1 MCKVFFFLFVIIV
14 VMIITTI
21 EPFESGLKNVYGE
34 PLQPCRKNSNDNL
47 GSWDKQ
53 GYCSEMIK
61 GVHQI
66 CFDVT
71 NKTSDFSIET
81 GQNDWSEG
89 RVNKNHCMC
98 LGAWAL
104 YKAKGKGTWNEL
116 LCDAIPENAL
126 SVDYIETWNTWN
138 GNELPD
144 QIQKGVDA
152 LYTQCKAHA
161 NYDTNKINYL
171 QDKYD
176 ILMDTYTN

>member
-34 PLQPCRKNSNDNL
+34 PLQPCRKISNDNS

-71 NKTSDFSIET
+71 EETSDFSSET
-81 GQNDWSEG
+81 GQTNWSEG
-89 RVNKNHCMC
+89 RVDKNHCMC

-104 YKAKGKGTWNEL
+104 YKAKGKGTGDEL

-126 SVDYIETWNTWN
+126 SVDYIKKWNTWN
-138 GNELPD
+138 GYELPD
-144 QIQKGVDA
+144 QIKKGVDA
-152 LYTQCKAHA
+152 LYTQCKAQA
-161 NYDTNKINYL
+161 NNDTNKIDYL